1 MLDELEGNM
10 LGRRGMGSQRI
21 KYRQSLCHVGLTI
34 GDAQHGLRPRLMAV
48 GIEAELP
55 TSREVL
61 GVVIDAPACQ
71 NLGQTDDIRL
81 CVAAKGPEG
90 VKLEGLPP
98 KIFIV

>member
-1 MLDELEGNM
+1 M

-34 GDAQHGLRPRLMAV
+34 GDAQHRLRPRLMAV

-61 GVVIDAPACQ
+61 GVVIDAPARQ

-81 CVAAKGPEG
+81 CVATIGPES
-90 VKLEGLPP
+90 VKLEDFAPQIL
-98 KIFIV
+98 IV